1 MKRINYILSFFIAFT
16 LIACSPEEK
25 DLFDDSSANR
35 IEASLA
41 QVNEVLLSAKNGWLM
56 KYYPNANQKYGGYN
70 LFLYFSADG
79 KVTAASDVAGVG
91 ERMTSLYSLKQ
102 SAGAVLSFDTYN
114 SIIHFFASPDSG
126 VGSIGT
132 GMEGDYDFTVME
144 ECTPE
149 KVVLKG
155 TKSGSLAVMTPVADG
170 VDWDEYIEKIFKMND
185 IMQEYPAFIFED
197 GSYPQDLTVSWNRLV
212 ITQKEDD
219 NVVYTYA
226 PFVLT
231 SDGLEFYQPFT
242 LNGKTFTSLVYKDE
256 GEDSYLYSPEYPSV
270 HFIPDYPLN
279 AMFVNNVWY
288 LSFSGL
294 GPVGQGFWQE
304 IIDANSPVGAEKVQ
318 YVGFEPYGEGVLD
331 YVWYTNESGF
341 GFSDALMYYELS
353 GKDKVIMEYSGYMGG
368 EYKNFIPDGYAT
380 WWSIMLFMSRKQ
392 TYTITAVDDPRRPT
406 KIKLTQDDRPTN
418 TIILSKEPI
427 QYPFIN

>member
-1 MKRINYILSFFIAFT
+1 MHDLQHNPDVLSCLANLSSDEVFTPPEVANAMLDMLPQELWQDSKATFLDPACKSGVFLREIAKRLIEGLKDEIPDLQTRLDHIFQKQLYGIAIT
-16 LIACSPEEK
+16 
-25 DLFDDSSANR
+25 DLTA
-35 IEASLA
+35 
-41 QVNEVLLSAKNGWLM
+41 LLSRRSLYGSKWANSKYSFSRFDTAEGLIRLNPKLHHTWKNGRCEFC
-56 KYYPNANQKYGGYN
+56 G
-70 LFLYFSADG
+70 
-79 KVTAASDVAGVG
+79 ASQSEYD
-91 ERMTSLYSLKQ
+91 RSSTLK
-102 SAGAVLSFDTYN
+102 SHAYEFIHTY
-114 SIIHFFASPDSG
+114 
-126 VGSIGT
+126 
-132 GMEGDYDFTVME
+132 
-144 ECTPE
+144 TP
-149 KVVLKG
+149 
-155 TKSGSLAVMTPVADG
+155 
-170 VDWDEYIEKIFKMND
+170 EKIFKMND

-197 GSYPQDLTVSWNRLV
+197 GSYSQDLTVSWNRLV

>member
-170 VDWDEYIEKIFKMND
+170 VDWDEYIEKIFKMKFD
-185 IMQEYPAFIFED
+185 
-197 GSYPQDLTVSWNRLV
+197 V
-212 ITQKEDD
+212 IIG
-219 NVVYTYA
+219 NPPYHA
-226 PFVLT
+226 RI
-231 SDGLEFYQPFT
+231 SC
-242 LNGKTFTSLVYKDE
+242 N
-256 GEDSYLYSPEYPSV
+256 
-270 HFIPDYPLN
+270 HF
-279 AMFVNNVWY
+279 
-288 LSFSGL
+288 
-294 GPVGQGFWQE
+294 
-304 IIDANSPVGAEKVQ
+304 
-318 YVGFEPYGEGVLD
+318 
-331 YVWYTNESGF
+331 
-341 GFSDALMYYELS
+341 
-353 GKDKVIMEYSGYMGG
+353 
-368 EYKNFIPDGYAT
+368 
-380 WWSIMLFMSRKQ
+380 
-392 TYTITAVDDPRRPT
+392 
-406 KIKLTQDDRPTN
+406 
-418 TIILSKEPI
+418 
-427 QYPFIN
+427 